1 MAINK
6 VECVAESE
14 DNENNKAKKWMTW
27 EYFIWFW
34 TISGIKPPVPS
45 FRDEKGGLTHTEEDF
60 VGL

>member
-27 EYFIWFW
+27 EYFIWF
-34 TISGIKPPVPS
+34 
-45 FRDEKGGLTHTEEDF
+45 
-60 VGL
+60 